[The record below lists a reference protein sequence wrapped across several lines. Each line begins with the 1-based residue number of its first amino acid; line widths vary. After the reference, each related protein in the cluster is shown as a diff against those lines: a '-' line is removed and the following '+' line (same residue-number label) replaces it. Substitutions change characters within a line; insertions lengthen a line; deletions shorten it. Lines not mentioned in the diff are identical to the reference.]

1 MIEIR
6 PKVWMIEGGNKGRY
20 PFAHSIYVE
29 GDENLLIDTGAGPH
43 LEEISSKTGQVMLS
57 HYHRDHVTF
66 NHLFDRALFSV
77 HNEDAPGVES
87 VDAFFRL
94 SGLNRI
100 DIEAYWKTVNQAT
113 FSATKINRYLQDGD
127 KIDLG
132 RITLEVLHLPGH
144 TPGHCGF
151 LIKEYDLVFS
161 ADIDLTKFGPWYGNP
176 SSDLEKFRQSIRRL
190 RQLDPSVLLTGHS
203 RPVCKNIR
211 HKLADYESV
220 IDQRDEAIIKIIKN
234 KPLSLEQLTDHKVI
248 YRRHFGQ
255 DLLRYFEQ
263 IMVQKHLV
271 SLGSKELIVCTAQ
284 GFYEAL

>member
-255 DLLRYFEQ
+255 ELLRYFEQ